1 MVTARGLLR
10 PGPVS
15 RDGQGQAVTRGSQGM
30 RLPCLLHRTDWC
42 ERPLCVQVC
51 EQMCTSGR
59 VGASERVGE
68 CEYVCECERVV

>member
-1 MVTARGLLR
+1 
-10 PGPVS
+10 
-15 RDGQGQAVTRGSQGM
+15 M

-51 EQMCTSGR
+51 EQMCTSGH